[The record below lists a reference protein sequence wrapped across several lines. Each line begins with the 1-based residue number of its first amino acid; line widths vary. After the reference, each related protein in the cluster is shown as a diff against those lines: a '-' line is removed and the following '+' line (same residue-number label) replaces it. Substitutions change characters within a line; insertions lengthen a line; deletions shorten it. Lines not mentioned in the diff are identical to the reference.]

1 MKTLLKN
8 ARLIDKKN
16 NYHQDIRDILVVDG
30 VINNIG
36 KDLRY
41 DDAKVIELNGYYIS
55 PGFIDMHVHCFP
67 EDTAISMMPD
77 EIGIKRGVT
86 TLVDAGTAGADTI
99 GRFYDNFISKST
111 TRVYSCLNIAS
122 SGLHK
127 LVELRDLSAIEK
139 DKIKDATIKYKDHIV
154 ALKARASATVV
165 GENGITPIEMGKA
178 IAVENNLPLVVH
190 IGNAPPR
197 VEDVINLLEEGDVVA
212 HCFHNKDTRL
222 IRDGKMLEE
231 VYRAY
236 NRGVKFDVAHGTSSF
251 SIDIAR
257 EALSIEFLP
266 HIISTDLYQV
276 NEKEIVI
283 NLESTMNKFLYLGMP
298 LEDIIE
304 RVTTNPASVMNL
316 SDLGELKVGMKGDL
330 TIFKLNP
337 QEVTLIDSSK
347 NKINVKNH
355 IDTEFVFIKDK
366 LIQTSK
372 KLDLI

>member
-16 NYHQDIRDILVVDG
+16 NYHQDIQDILVEDG
-30 VINNIG
+30 VISSIG
-36 KDLRY
+36 KDLSFT
-41 DDAKVIELNGYYIS
+41 DAKVIELNDHYIS

-67 EDTAISMMPD
+67 ENTAISMIPD

-99 GRFYDNFISKST
+99 DRFFDNFISKST

-127 LVELRDLSAIEK
+127 LVELRDLNAIEEE
-139 DKIKDATIKYKDHIV
+139 KIKSTIKKYKNHIV
-154 ALKARASATVV
+154 ALKARASKTVV
-165 GENGITPIEMGKA
+165 GENGITPIIMGKA

-197 VEDVINLLEEGDVVA
+197 VEDVMNLLDKGDVVA
-212 HCFHNKDTRL
+212 HCFHNKDTKL

-231 VYRAY
+231 VHRAY
-236 NRGVKFDVAHGTSSF
+236 SRGVKFDVAHGTSSF

-257 EALSIEFLP
+257 EALNIDFLP

-276 NEKEIVI
+276 NEKKIVK

-304 RVTTNPASVMNL
+304 RVTTNPASIMNL
-316 SDLGELKVGMKGDL
+316 CDLGELKVGMKGDL

-337 QEVTLIDSSK
+337 QEITLIDSTK
-347 NKINVKNH
+347 KKINVKNY
-355 IDTEFVFIKDK
+355 IDTKFVFIKDK

-372 KLDLI
+372 K